1 MIATADNVT
10 FIPAKKVIGGRT
22 EPEAKPRLRVAAYC
36 RVSTDRDE
44 QESSF
49 DAQVDHY
56 TKYINGKS
64 DWIFAGI
71 YADEGISGMNTRKR
85 EQFNRMIE
93 DCIDGKI
100 DMVVTKSVS
109 RFARN
114 TIDCL

>member
-10 FIPAKKVIGGRT
+10 FIPAKKVIGVRT

-56 TKYINGKS
+56 TKYINGNS
-64 DWIFAGI
+64 DWIFAG
-71 YADEGISGMNTRKR
+71 MKPCRKITGSNDCPDCF
-85 EQFNRMIE
+85 EEFVGLSFSVAE
-93 DCIDGKI
+93 D
-100 DMVVTKSVS
+100 
-109 RFARN
+109 
-114 TIDCL
+114 